1 MTDNDSTSCL
11 ASLPDFGDRRFPAA
25 LVLVTNACNL
35 RCKHC
40 FVYRAET
47 PNDARDKLSSTRMLD
62 ELRYLRDK
70 HGIKSM
76 LFMGGEPMIKADL
89 VFEAMK
95 LFESSSMVTNGT
107 YGIPSLP
114 GQLVT
119 VSLDGPPDEND
130 EIRGNGVFARVRES
144 VFARDPDDGTIVMLQ
159 MTVTRRNAHAVQR
172 FVETVEDWPV
182 TGVAFTF
189 HVPAMDEHSDCS
201 WDDLTERDAV
211 IRRIIALKQR
221 HPIIKSNVG
230 ALELMLSHRC
240 LDVTG
245 EMGEYCRLKRVLPLY
260 VGSGGNFE
268 RTFCC
273 YGNNVDCARCGAY
286 AAFNSAWQERREDE
300 AARGSII

>member
-1 MTDNDSTSCL
+1 MSDRTSTRL
-11 ASLPDFGDRRFPAA
+11 LPALPDFGDKQYPAA

-35 RCKHC
+35 RCEHC

-47 PNDARDKLSSTRMLD
+47 PNDARDKVSDVRMLD
-62 ELRYLRDK
+62 ELRHLRDK

-119 VSLDGPPDEND
+119 VSLDGPPEVND
-130 EIRGNGVFARVRES
+130 AIRGKGVFERVRQS
-144 VFARDPDDGTIVMLQ
+144 VYDRDPADGTIVMLQ
-159 MTVTRRNAHAVQR
+159 MTVTRRNAHAVEP
-172 FVETVEDWPV
+172 FVEAVKDWPV
-182 TGVAFTF
+182 SGVAFTF
-189 HVPAMDEHSDCS
+189 HVPAMDDHSDAS

-211 IRRIIALKQR
+211 IRHIIELKQQY
-221 HPIIKSNVG
+221 PIIKSNVG
-230 ALELMLSHRC
+230 ALELMLSDKC
-240 LDVTG
+240 LDITG
-245 EMGEYCRLKRVLPLY
+245 EMGEYCRLKHILPLY
-260 VGSGGNFE
+260 VGQGGNFE

-286 AAFNSAWQERREDE
+286 AVFNNAWHRRKNN
-300 AARGSII
+300 ANPSGIA